1 MPNQINKTA
10 QNFLENSQVIIESLE
25 GALLRLYVSYDEYDI
40 SDAKAKAMFEVI
52 NLLAIQE

>member
-25 GALLRLYVSYDEYDI
+25 GTLLRLYVSYEQHDI
-40 SDAKAKAMFEVI
+40 SDAMYPLV
-52 NLLAIQE
+52 IQE

>member
-25 GALLRLYVSYDEYDI
+25 GTLLRLYVSY
-40 SDAKAKAMFEVI
+40 
-52 NLLAIQE
+52 